1 MLEEIEAEDYQSLE
15 SVRLPLGR
23 FTVIVGPSGHG
34 KSAMIR
40 ALKALCFNQVGHRF
54 IRHHRPAARVKLTF
68 DGGKTVEW
76 AKPRDKSATYTF
88 NGVEYTRTGR
98 KVPEEIENALSIRRV
113 DVDKGISFTPQFHSQ
128 SDLPLL
134 LTESSTMAARALA
147 KFTKLSV
154 LVEAQMDCRRDFR
167 REQRDHEAAEQEAKR
182 LKEKMD
188 ELPRVRRGRN
198 VLERATKV
206 MRAADEQ
213 LGIVKQADDIAQDIT
228 GSLLIADIILP
239 RMVEIEA
246 LSERVAEL
254 EDMVSV
260 VQEAKNSHA
269 AVETASQTA
278 KKLETALTDV
288 QDQYA
293 VLVEE
298 LGACPLCG
306 STETWGDH
314 EHAAED

>member
-1 MLEEIEAEDYQSLE
+1 MK
-15 SVRLPLGR
+15 LGR

-34 KSAMIR
+34 KSALIR

-76 AKPRDKSATYTF
+76 DKPRDKSATYTF

-98 KVPEEIENALSIRRV
+98 KVPEEIENALKIRRV

-167 REQRDHEAAEQEAKR
+167 REQRDHEAAEEEVTH
-182 LKEKMD
+182 LKKKMD
-188 ELPRVRRGRN
+188 ELPRVRRARN
-198 VLERATKV
+198 VLERATKL
-206 MRAADEQ
+206 MRTANEQ
-213 LGIVKQADDIAQDIT
+213 LSIVTQADDIARDII
-228 GSLLIADIILP
+228 GSLLIADMTLP
-239 RMVEIEA
+239 RVAEVEA
-246 LSERVAEL
+246 LSENVTTL
-254 EDMVSV
+254 EEIVNAVRNAKDCGEV
-260 VQEAKNSHA
+260 VD
-269 AVETASQTA
+269 TASQA
-278 KKLETALTDV
+278 VKKLETALTGV

-306 STETWGDH
+306 STETWGEHDH
-314 EHAAED
+314 